1 MRDDDRDDL
10 RSLPILRELGVS
22 LRQAAAVEDAR
33 AASAGVTSAR
43 RWWMKK
49 ASVVLGA
56 GAIVLGGAAVSAA
69 TGLWNPPL
77 GNDDAGHASR
87 GSSDVPADQ
96 LASFEVLRRAATDA
110 DRDAAA
116 ANALRYLDDAFIGV
130 RVERIRAPA
139 GAPSDRYLIVPVERS
154 ELAGVDDALCLFAAD
169 PSAAGGGVGC
179 WSSAE
184 IQRGHAA
191 LIELPTASSTS
202 PTAGDLDS
210 LRPSTA
216 NAAVVGLVP
225 DGVARVRLGPASAAV
240 NDNFFSLP
248 LPAGASATDVVWED
262 ADGAAIAK

>member
-10 RSLPILRELGVS
+10 GRLPFLRELGVS

-33 AASAGVTSAR
+33 AASAGASPR
-43 RWWMKK
+43 KWWMKK
-49 ASVVLGA
+49 TSVVLGA

-87 GSSDVPADQ
+87 AYSDVPTDQ
-96 LASFEVLRRAATDA
+96 LARFEVLRRAATDA

-139 GAPSDRYLIVPVERS
+139 GAPADRYLIVPVERS
-154 ELAGVDDALCLFAAD
+154 QLAGVDNALCLFAAD
-169 PSAAGGGVGC
+169 PAASGGGVGC

-184 IQRGHAA
+184 IDRGRATF
-191 LIELPTASSTS
+191 IELPSASNAD
-202 PTAGDLDS
+202 PTPGDMDS

-225 DGVARVRLGPASAAV
+225 DGVARVRLGPVSAEV

-248 LPAGASATDVVWED
+248 LPAGESGTEVVWED
-262 ADGAAIAK
+262 ASGTVIAK

>member
-10 RSLPILRELGVS
+10 GRIPFLRELGIS

-33 AASAGVTSAR
+33 AASAGASPR

-49 ASVVLGA
+49 ASVVFGA

-87 GSSDVPADQ
+87 GYSDVPADQ
-96 LASFEVLRRAATDA
+96 LASFEVLRRGATDA

-116 ANALRYLDDAFIGV
+116 ANALRYLDDAFVGV

-154 ELAGVDDALCLFAAD
+154 ELAGVDNALCLFAAD
-169 PSAAGGGVGC
+169 PAAAGGGVGC

-184 IQRGHAA
+184 IERGHAA
-191 LIELPTASSTS
+191 FIELPTASSTN

-225 DGVARVRLGPASAAV
+225 DGVARVRLGPVSTAV

-248 LPAGASATDVVWED
+248 LPAGASAPDVVWED
-262 ADGAAIAK
+262 ADGAVITK